1 MPQDKL
7 GNSKKKLYIY
17 NKKQLRKK
25 MALRGESHP
34 AHKLTEVQVNSI
46 RTLYK
51 IGHRNIK
58 VLARNNG
65 VSPANIRRIVK
76 GETWRHLLHGK
87 FNDYQ

>member
-1 MPQDKL
+1 M
-7 GNSKKKLYIY
+7 
-17 NKKQLRKK
+17 RKFK

-34 AHKLTEVQVNSI
+34 QHKLTEDQVKAI
-46 RTLYK
+46 RKLWAV
-51 IGHRNIK
+51 GHRNIR

-76 GETWRHLLHGK
+76 GETWTHILFGE

>member
-1 MPQDKL
+1 M
-7 GNSKKKLYIY
+7 
-17 NKKQLRKK
+17 RKFR

-34 AHKLTEVQVNSI
+34 QHKLTEAQVRSI
-46 RTLYK
+46 RKLWAV
-51 IGHRNIK
+51 GHRNIR

-76 GETWRHLLHGK
+76 GETWTHILFGE

>member
-1 MPQDKL
+1 MQQDKL

-25 MALRGESHP
+25 MALYGESHP
-34 AHKLTEVQVNSI
+34 SSKLTEEQVTSI
-46 RTLYK
+46 RNLYK

-76 GETWRHLLHGK
+76 GETWKHLLFGE
-87 FNDYQ
+87 FNNYQ